1 MGFSNDAPGNRTVSN
16 GEMVNGHAT
25 NGATTNG
32 DNAGLPPLYGHCVD
46 DYRPMKVICIGAGIS
61 GICAAIRF
69 NQRIQNLDFT
79 IYEKNADIGGT
90 WFENKYPGVR
100 CDIPSHS
107 YQYTF
112 ENNSQWSEYYSSG
125 PEIQRYLQRTA
136 RKYGVYKYVKFR
148 YELKGATW
156 QAEEGKWELKLE
168 DLGTGRVSSRP
179 NYSDASTNPVVDI
192 HGYLRHLCERNRNS
206 QQVEVA
212 RHTRIGDFRGEDS
225 PHR

>member
-1 MGFSNDAPGNRTVSN
+1 MT
-16 GEMVNGHAT
+16 NGHAPNNAAT
-25 NGATTNG
+25 NTDT
-32 DNAGLPPLYGHCVD
+32 AGLPPLYGHCID

-79 IYEKNADIGGT
+79 IYEKNPDIGGT
-90 WFENKYPGVR
+90 WFENRYPGVR

-136 RKYGVYKYVKFR
+136 HKYGVYKYVKFR
-148 YELKGATW
+148 HELKGATW
-156 QAEEGKWELKLE
+156 RANEGKWELKLE
-168 DLGTGRVSSRP
+168 DLDTGRV
-179 NYSDASTNPVVDI
+179 
-192 HGYLRHLCERNRNS
+192 
-206 QQVEVA
+206 
-212 RHTRIGDFRGEDS
+212 GDE
-225 PHR
+225 